1 MAYAVGK
8 FALAH
13 CDRCGFRYKLLELQK
28 EWNGL
33 KVCKE
38 CFEIKHP
45 QLEPVPAVIDPEALY
60 EPRPDNDNENTDY
73 VHIFTNTDPVGAN
86 FNPISAT
93 SNLGSVTITTS

>member
-60 EPRPDNDNENTDY
+60 EPRPDNDSENTDY
-73 VHIFTNTDPVGAN
+73 IHIFTNTDPVGVN

>member
-60 EPRPDNDNENTDY
+60 EPRPDNDNENTNY
-73 VHIFTNTDPVGAN
+73 VHVFTNTDPVGIN
-86 FNPISAT
+86 FNPVSAT

>member
-73 VHIFTNTDPVGAN
+73 VHIFTNTDPVGVN

-93 SNLGSVTITTS
+93 SSLGSVTITTS

>member
-13 CDRCGFRYKLLELQK
+13 CDRCGFRYKLLELKK

-60 EPRPDNDNENTDY
+60 EPRPDNDNENTNY
-73 VHIFTNTDPVGAN
+73 VHVFTNTDPVGIN
-86 FNPISAT
+86 FNPVSAT